1 MAEKSVNELPREL
14 RLLFTKGSDA
24 LARENYDYAIDLFN
38 QVLTKEPSIFDC
50 RKALR
55 NAQFRKA
62 GKGAGLFKKMLN
74 TATSQ
79 PLVGKGQMAL
89 RKNPA
94 EALQI
99 AEQILSS
106 DPTNSGAHKL
116 VVEAAAAMEMPRTAV
131 LSLEVL
137 VRNSPKDRD
146 VAIKFANALADSGEV
161 VRAEKLL
168 AELNNEFPTDQD
180 LAMALKN
187 ISARRTMDKGGY
199 EALADGKGSYRDILK
214 NEEEAKALEQEN
226 RQVKTE
232 DNIQRL
238 IDEKEVRLRTDP
250 KNVKTLRDLAEL
262 YTQKQQFDRALGYY
276 ERLKGT
282 DGGADASLD
291 RGMAETMSRKF
302 DFEISQLDPA
312 TPDYAEKFAKLQTD
326 KQAYQLEECRKR
338 VERYPN
344 DLQIRFELGK
354 LYFQNGKIGEAIQEF
369 QKSQANPNRK
379 IQSLNYLGQCF
390 AKRNMNDL
398 AIRTFEN
405 AIKDKPV
412 LDDEKKELVYNLACV
427 LEKTGKRDEAI
438 KQFEQIYAVDIG
450 YKDVASKVDAFYAG
464 QS

>member
-1 MAEKSVNELPREL
+1 
-14 RLLFTKGSDA
+14 
-24 LARENYDYAIDLFN
+24 
-38 QVLTKEPSIFDC
+38 
-50 RKALR
+50 
-55 NAQFRKA
+55 
-62 GKGAGLFKKMLN
+62 
-74 TATSQ
+74 
-79 PLVGKGQMAL
+79 
-89 RKNPA
+89 
-94 EALQI
+94 
-99 AEQILSS
+99 
-106 DPTNSGAHKL
+106 
-116 VVEAAAAMEMPRTAV
+116 
-131 LSLEVL
+131 
-137 VRNSPKDRD
+137 
-146 VAIKFANALADSGEV
+146 
-161 VRAEKLL
+161 
-168 AELNNEFPTDQD
+168 
-180 LAMALKN
+180 MALKN

-232 DNIQRL
+232 DSIQRL
-238 IDEKEVRLRTDP
+238 IDEREIRLKTDP

-276 ERLKGT
+276 ERLKAT
-282 DGGADASLD
+282 DEGGATDASLD

-312 TPDYAEKFAKLQTD
+312 TPDYAEKFAKLQAD

-354 LYFQNGKIGEAIQEF
+354 LYFQSGKIGEAIQEF
-369 QKSQANPNRK
+369 QKSRANPNRK
-379 IQSLNYLGQCF
+379 IQSLSYLGQCF
-390 AKRNMNDL
+390 ARRNMNDL
-398 AIRTFEN
+398 AIRTFEE
-405 AIKDKPV
+405 AIKEKPV
-412 LDDEKKELVYNLACV
+412 LDEEKKELVYNLACV

>member
-14 RLLFTKGSDA
+14 RLLFTKGNDA
-24 LARENYDYAIDLFN
+24 LARENYDYAIDLFG
-38 QVLTKEPSIFDC
+38 QVLLKEPSVFDC

-74 TATSQ
+74 TAASQ
-79 PLVGKGQMAL
+79 PMVGKGQMAL

-99 AEQILSS
+99 AEQILNG
-106 DPTNSGAHKL
+106 DPTNSGAHRL
-116 VVEAAAAMEMPRTAV
+116 VVEAATAMEMPRTAV

-137 VRNSPKDRD
+137 ARNSPKDRE

-161 VRAEKLL
+161 VRAEKILS
-168 AELNNEFPTDQD
+168 ELYEEFPTDND
-180 LAMALKN
+180 LAQALKN

-214 NEEEAKALEQEN
+214 NEDEAKALEQEH

-232 DNIQRL
+232 DNVQRM
-238 IDEKEVRLRTDP
+238 IDEKEVRLKTDP
-250 KNVKTLRDLAEL
+250 NNIKALRDLAEL
-262 YTQKQQFDRALGYY
+262 YTQKQQFDRALSYY
-276 ERLKGT
+276 ERIKGT
-282 DGGADASLD
+282 EGGVDSSLD
-291 RGMAETMSRKF
+291 RGMADTMSRKF

-312 TPDYAEKFAKLQTD
+312 APDYAEKSAKLQAD
-326 KQAYQLEECRKR
+326 KQAYQLAECQKR
-338 VERYPN
+338 VERFPT
-344 DLQIRFELGK
+344 DLQIRFEMGK

-369 QKSQANPNRK
+369 QKAQANANRRV
-379 IQSLNYLGQCF
+379 QSLNYLGQCF
-390 AKRNMNDL
+390 ARRNMNDL
-398 AIRTFEN
+398 AIRTFES
-405 AIKDKPV
+405 AIKDKPA
-412 LDDEKKELVYNLACV
+412 LDEEKKELIYNLACV
-427 LEKTGKRDEAI
+427 LEKTGKREEAT

-450 YKDVASKVDAFYAG
+450 FKDVAAKVDAYYAG